1 MEQRQKL
8 VDDGVSVEDRGS
20 VQSQYSVSKRGGV
33 SPTADRI
40 DALKRRIGSKN
51 SLNLSQKM
59 VEIVTTSSAEKGSVL
74 SRKEADQRSSAR
86 QILSQGGVNLEK
98 S

>member
-1 MEQRQKL
+1 M
-8 VDDGVSVEDRGS
+8 SVEDRGS

-33 SPTADRI
+33 SPPADRI

-59 VEIVTTSSAEKGSVL
+59 VEIVTASSAEKGSVL
-74 SRKEADQRSSAR
+74 SKKGAEDSRSAVAR
-86 QILSQGGVNLEK
+86 QH
-98 S
+98 